1 MTSWLHDLRFALRSL
16 GRRPG
21 ATRLVVLVLGL
32 GLAATILSSRLLE
45 SLLFGVEPGDVR
57 VLAAVLATV
66 LTAAGAAAYLPARR
80 ASLLDPLNALRHE

>member
-57 VLAAVLATV
+57 VLATVLA
-66 LTAAGAAAYLPARR
+66 AAGAAAYLPAQR
-80 ASLLDPLNALRHE
+80 ASRLDPLNALRHE